1 MDSELID
8 LTKMK
13 IKDEGWSKPDIIV
26 TMGGFGYLAKE
37 AYKYF
42 FPAVPSSEEQVE
54 MLKRLIEATGT
65 AHAKIL
71 KVRISAAAFASLQ
84 LPDFVKGTKVVAK
97 HGNSVDL
104 ELTFP

>member
-1 MDSELID
+1 MGRELID

-13 IKDEGWSKPDIIV
+13 IKDQGWSESDIII

-42 FPAVPSSEEQVE
+42 FPAVPSLDEQVE
-54 MLKRLIEATGT
+54 TLKRLIEAART
-65 AHAKIL
+65 ARAKTL
-71 KVRISAAAFASLQ
+71 MVRISAAAFASLQ
-84 LPDFVKGTKVVAK
+84 LPDVVKGTKVVGK